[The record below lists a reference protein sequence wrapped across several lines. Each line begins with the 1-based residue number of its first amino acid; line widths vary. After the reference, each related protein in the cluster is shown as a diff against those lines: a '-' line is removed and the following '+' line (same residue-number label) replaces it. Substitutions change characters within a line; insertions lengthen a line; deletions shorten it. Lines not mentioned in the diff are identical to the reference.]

1 MLSSQRLQ
9 LEQSE
14 RPQKI
19 NDLLGQDDLSDD
31 QRNELDS
38 LIKRRQQIEVEL
50 RAAIVAEAANA
61 ERMATEFANAGL
73 VAETRERLRN
83 PTDLTKNPIA
93 LEQESNGLDARSAQP
108 VVSPCSVSA
117 TSQSVVFE

>member
-73 VAETRERLRN
+73 DAETRERLRN
-83 PTDLTKNPIA
+83 PTDLTKNPIS
-93 LEQESNGLDARSAQP
+93 LEQESNR
-108 VVSPCSVSA
+108 
-117 TSQSVVFE
+117 T